1 MASPAGTPHLAVR
14 LGPLL
19 ARNPIFSASGTFGH
33 GLEMA
38 GFTPPET
45 VGGLVSKTVTL
56 EPRGG
61 NPAPRL
67 CETELGLI
75 NSIGLENKGLEHYL
89 EHTLPSVESA
99 ACLIVTNV
107 GGHKDAEFAEA
118 CARLDACERV
128 DAIELNLS
136 CPNVQDGKLPLAT
149 DPARAEAVVAGARAA
164 TRKPLFAKLSPNVT
178 RIGDMAKAVEAGGAD
193 AVTAVNTVLGL
204 GVDWRS
210 GRPGVATVQG
220 GYSGPA
226 IKPIALRCAWE
237 VAQAVS
243 IPVIGVGGIRT
254 AQDVLEFLVVGC
266 SAIQYGTAAFADPA
280 RPGGLAAE
288 LRDLLAEA
296 GIADINDL
304 IGSIRDGRTRVPRP
318 RPTEDDL
325 ARVAAMGDALAARG

>member
-1 MASPAGTPHLAVR
+1 MAFPGTPNLAVR

-67 CETELGLI
+67 YETELGLI
-75 NSIGLENKGLEHYL
+75 NSIGLENKGLDHYL

-99 ACLIVTNV
+99 DCLIITNA
-107 GGHKDAEFAEA
+107 GGHKDDEFAEA
-118 CARLDACERV
+118 CARLDAFERV

-149 DPARAEAVVAGARAA
+149 DPARAEAVVARARA
-164 TRKPLFAKLSPNVT
+164 TTNKPLFAKLSPNVT

-193 AVTAVNTVLGL
+193 GITAVNTVLGL

-210 GRPGVATVQG
+210 GKPGVATIQG

-237 VAQAVS
+237 VAHAVS

-288 LRDLLAEA
+288 LTDLLAEA
-296 GIADINDL
+296 GVGDINDL
-304 IGSIRDGRTRVPRP
+304 IGSIRDGRTRAPRP
-318 RPTEDDL
+318 RPSEEDL
-325 ARVAAMGDALAARG
+325 AQVAAMGAALSSRG